1 MNATERQEL
10 AKQIRRQL
18 HELKTTLEV
27 KLPIVGNDVQDLQ
40 ESEEL
45 VKRATGE
52 SQRPHY
58 ERDSTRF
65 PEGFSHPSNID
76 VHTDIDMRFK
86 HGIESLEK
94 LLKNWIIYGET
105 IEKELKCHQQ
115 AIQQDIERRLK
126 GD

>member
-1 MNATERQEL
+1 MNATERKEL
-10 AKQIRRQL
+10 SNQIREQL
-18 HELKTTLEV
+18 RELKTTLDG
-27 KLPIVGNDVQDLQ
+27 KLPIIGNDVKYLE

-45 VKRATGE
+45 VNRATGE
-52 SQRPHY
+52 SRKLPY
-58 ERDSTRF
+58 ERDSALF
-65 PEGFSHPSNID
+65 PEGFSRPSNID

-86 HGIESLEK
+86 HGIESLES

-105 IEKELKCHQQ
+105 VEKELKRHQQ